1 MRSALFSLL
10 LLTLIT
16 TSAPTHAAK
25 QQSWSLVQTTPRAPN
40 HFTQGLVYANQQL
53 FESTG
58 RYGQS
63 AVITYDATTLTQQKK
78 HALPADIFG
87 EGLTFLHGKL
97 YQASWKAQKIFIYDT
112 ELQQLQ
118 TLPIQGEGW
127 GLTTDG
133 TSLILSNGSNTLQF
147 LDPKTGKVQR
157 ILRIK
162 DPEKIWTQI
171 NELEWINGYIFA
183 NIWFSNTVLVIDGTT
198 GDVAGYYDFSTL
210 SAAVSNKQTDDVLNG
225 LAWNPVTQTLLVTGK
240 NWPQWFAVKIQF
252 PKNL

>member
-1 MRSALFSLL
+1 M
-10 LLTLIT
+10 
-16 TSAPTHAAK
+16 
-25 QQSWSLVQTTPRAPN
+25 
-40 HFTQGLVYANQQL
+40 
-53 FESTG
+53 
-58 RYGQS
+58 
-63 AVITYDATTLTQQKK
+63 
-78 HALPADIFG
+78 
-87 EGLTFLHGKL
+87 
-97 YQASWKAQKIFIYDT
+97 
-112 ELQQLQ
+112 
-118 TLPIQGEGW
+118 
-127 GLTTDG
+127 
-133 TSLILSNGSNTLQF
+133 
-147 LDPKTGKVQR
+147 
-157 ILRIK
+157 RIK